1 LEEGKELV
9 ERFSGGVNHAAYF
22 LKFIEKRWK
31 GEKWGVG
38 GELK

>member
-1 LEEGKELV
+1 LEEGEELE
-9 ERFSGGVNHAAYF
+9 ERFSERMNHAAYF
-22 LKFIEKRWK
+22 LEFIEKRWK